1 MNRAA
6 RKARAEN
13 LRLGLPVIT
22 WKKGEMPAKAKGFKN
37 MSAVEKIKAAAA
49 ELGPEERVELFR
61 WWVESPE
68 FKQGQLAALK
78 REIDQGIGDLENG
91 RYRTYDAANA
101 MQLAE
106 EVGQYG
112 RERLKSLP
120 KNL

>member
-1 MNRAA
+1 
-6 RKARAEN
+6 
-13 LRLGLPVIT
+13 
-22 WKKGEMPAKAKGFKN
+22 